1 MIDLNDPNTTAAC
14 EFARLLRKLVALG
27 RAAGIVVVVV
37 VMMMMMMMMVVVV
50 VVVVVSTQKPSTDVI
65 PSAIRDGVS
74 VRTAFRCT
82 TRDASDTILG
92 SGWATNNISA
102 AETPALRCGR
112 WCSPR

>member
-27 RAAGIVVVVV
+27 RAAGIVVVV
-37 VMMMMMMMMVVVV
+37 MMMMMMM

-74 VRTAFRCT
+74 VRTVFRCT